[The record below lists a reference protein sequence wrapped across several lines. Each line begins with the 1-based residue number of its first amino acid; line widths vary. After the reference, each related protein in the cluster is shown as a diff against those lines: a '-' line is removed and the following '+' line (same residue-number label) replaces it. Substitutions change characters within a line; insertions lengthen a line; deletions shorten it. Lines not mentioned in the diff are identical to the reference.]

1 MEVGTSMSYGHI
13 RPFFVQRYLK
23 QWHSLKI
30 FVPVHTT
37 THCRFY
43 REQQWTQHLLRPAL
57 HQDVL
62 FFFWFLTDF
71 NEVQKEST
79 RKSSMNAIV
88 LDIFERKMD
97 ECVHRTWMFP
107 LPSKVNRGITP
118 SIAVLCK
125 TYSVLLCVLEQSVV
139 LSGYSGFFHH

>member
-1 MEVGTSMSYGHI
+1 MAISFTFSGGRSQSTRREPPT
-13 RPFFVQRYLK
+13 
-23 QWHSLKI
+23 
-30 FVPVHTT
+30 VPVHTT

-57 HQDVL
+57 HQDVF

-118 SIAVLCK
+118 EHQK
-125 TYSVLLCVLEQSVV
+125 W
-139 LSGYSGFFHH
+139 